1 MNFEFE
7 SITKIIHLFFKIKII
22 KFNLFTHNIILTLFF
37 HKSYSLL
44 LKILKCLL
52 KTLKFMQKIKKSKI
66 IILLLFNK
74 KKTKNNLFK
83 KAKKMM

>member
-22 KFNLFTHNIILTLFF
+22 KFNLFKHNIILTLFF

-44 LKILKCLL
+44 LKILKRL

-74 KKTKNNLFK
+74 KKQKIIYLK
-83 KAKKMM
+83 KQRK

>member
-1 MNFEFE
+1 MNLRVLLKLF
-7 SITKIIHLFFKIKII
+7 IYFFKIKII
-22 KFNLFTHNIILTLFF
+22 KFNLFKHNIILILFF

-74 KKTKNNLFK
+74 KKQKIIYLK
-83 KAKKMM
+83 KQRK